1 MYQVRW
7 HPALL
12 DGRREA
18 EQLGGLWEW
27 PGFLQRPEDEHPLV
41 EVFERDHYVIVRVEL
56 PGVDPKDVDVRVTQ
70 HVVTLQGEIREAHE
84 ERPRQGYYHSERRY
98 GSFFRRIE
106 LPAPVIPERAKATYR
121 HGILEIAIGKQD
133 ETEREGQRLEIEVH

>member
-1 MYQVRW
+1 MYQLRW

-12 DGRREA
+12 NGRHASEPF
-18 EQLGGLWEW
+18 GGLWDW
-27 PGFLQRPEDEHPLV
+27 PGFVPRADEEYPLA

-70 HVVTLQGEIREAHE
+70 HLVTVQGEIREATE
-84 ERPRQGYYHSERRY
+84 QRPRQGYYRSERRY
-98 GSFFRRIE
+98 GGFFRRIE
-106 LPAPVIPERAKATYR
+106 LPAPVIPERAKATYQ

-133 ETEREGQRLEIEVH
+133 ETEREGQRLQIEVH